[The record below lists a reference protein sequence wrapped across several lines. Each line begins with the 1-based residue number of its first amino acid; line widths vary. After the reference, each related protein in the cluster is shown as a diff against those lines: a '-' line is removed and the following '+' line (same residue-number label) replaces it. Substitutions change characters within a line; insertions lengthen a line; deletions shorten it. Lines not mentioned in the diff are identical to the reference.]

1 MADRRVP
8 WLRPDPALLVPPPL
22 PDYEKHLDHA
32 GLVAGLDAK
41 SYERGEAI
49 YNLVCINCH
58 GTKEQLGSL
67 PTSLRFATGTFKNGS
82 DPYSMYQ
89 TLTRGFGMM
98 TPQTWMVPQQKYDVI
113 HYLREAYLKS
123 SNPSQY
129 VAVDTAYLHRLPHG
143 TTRGPRPVP
152 LEPWRSMNYGPSL
165 MATYEVGHDGSNF
178 AYKGIGV
185 RLDPGPGGI
194 AQGRHWIVYDHD
206 TLRVAAGWSGQ
217 GFIDWNSIHFNGRH
231 QVHPRI
237 VGDVG
242 FANPNGPGWANP
254 ADGSFAEVRVR
265 GRDGKYYGPLPAAG
279 STTGACTIMATRSF
293 SPTR

>member
-1 MADRRVP
+1 MADPPRARA
-8 WLRPDPALLVPPPL
+8 LRPDPALLVPPPL

-49 YNLVCINCH
+49 YNLVCSNCH

-89 TLTRGFGMM
+89 TLTHGFGMM

-113 HYLREAYLKS
+113 HYIREAYLKS

-129 VAVDTAYLHRLPHG
+129 VAVDAAYLHRLPHG

-185 RLDPGPGGI
+185 RLDTGPG
-194 AQGRHWIVYDHD
+194 RHRPGTPLD
-206 TLRVAAGWSGQ
+206 RV
-217 GFIDWNSIHFNGRH
+217 
-231 QVHPRI
+231 
-237 VGDVG
+237 
-242 FANPNGPGWANP
+242 
-254 ADGSFAEVRVR
+254 
-265 GRDGKYYGPLPAAG
+265 
-279 STTGACTIMATRSF
+279 
-293 SPTR
+293 